1 MNIGKILAACLVA
14 GLVVSLP
21 AEESRPTA
29 GVDELSAANKDAILD
44 TIAQIN
50 HINWV
55 VNVIKS
61 YNNVI
66 VLEEEYEKISP
77 GNLYLDRIPDEET
90 LGRITKMLDTL
101 YSLRKDDRQMKKWR
115 MDFRESRDR
124 KIRDHKH
131 KATKEA
137 VDTITGQVKECCSL
151 WDWATNPLGS
161 IANVVGTAFNMAH
174 YSVGLHNDY
183 DNFVYELDK
192 TAKDRQFDFD
202 GEKLDLLHN
211 QNKEILQDQ
220 WQFIRRYN
228 LDDRLRVS
236 DVDIKMLLNCLKNDN
251 PAWIFTRLY
260 PMRERFSLFPEYW
273 YYLSCA
279 AMETGHFKEGLEA
292 CDTFFKVNRGLFRD
306 DPMAGTVAFNKAF
319 MLPKIKENKPEVRRC
334 LELAWTKN
342 ANVIRGDWQ
351 LDYLAAI
358 MYKGVF
364 DDQSKAEMM
373 LEHAIALIE
382 QESRERT
389 RYGSKA
395 GVTLDEGLRNCRNAL
410 HQLRGEPIEEEPV
423 KVESSSGETKTI
435 TLPGG
440 ATMEMIYVASGSFMM
455 GSPSSEDGRDDDET
469 QHRVTL
475 TKGFWL
481 GKYEVTQAQWQSV
494 MGNNPSD
501 FKSSERPV
509 ENVSWNDCQEFV
521 RAVNARVKEQMGGNA
536 RLPTEAEW
544 EYACRAGTDTSLPS
558 GQNLVVLG
566 VNNGR
571 GLNEIAWYGG
581 NSSVAF
587 ELSNGIDCSG
597 WKEKEFSGSFA
608 GTHPVGKKD
617 ANKWG
622 FHDMIG
628 NVWEW
633 CEDTYDKDYYSIG
646 PAIDPCNRA
655 SGDYRVL
662 RGGGWSNGARLC
674 RSAFRGGDRPG
685 YRGRFFGFRLCC
697 SAGPRE

>member
-1 MNIGKILAACLVA
+1 MNIGKIAAACLAA

-21 AEESRPTA
+21 AEESRPAA
-29 GVDELSAANKDAILD
+29 GVNELSAANQDAILD

-151 WDWATNPLGS
+151 WNWATNPLGS
-161 IANVVGTAFNMAH
+161 IANVVDTAFNMAH

-236 DVDIKMLLNCLKNDN
+236 DVDIRMLLNCLKNDN

-319 MLPKIKENKPEVRRC
+319 MLPKTKENKPEVRRC

-342 ANVIRGDWQ
+342 ANVTHPDWQ

-364 DDQSKAEMM
+364 DEKEKAEMM

-410 HQLRGEPIEEEPV
+410 HQLRGEPIEAEEKTEEKPHE
-423 KVESSSGETKTI
+423 ESNEKI
-435 TLPGG
+435 
-440 ATMEMIYVASGSFMM
+440 IYDDEIVASLVASQINTAQTGLTLYDDGIRVIVPYDKHLLSFEKFNLKLERDGQTVKTLAAYTGSDPELK
-455 GSPSSEDGRDDDET
+455 SRVSEDGTILVLVFLTDAKQLGMDTFRMVYNDSKCRVEWVVHPALKYIRDSEIYNLASVGAREYFESSPNPKTRRLIFAIGGEGESTVRQSYIASIKNSLSKIGLFHSFIVKGSVYRYEHKVSDGN
-469 QHRVTL
+469 RSYTL
-475 TKGFWL
+475 DSSEFNQGFLKDYEEGFL
-481 GKYEVTQAQWQSV
+481 GAIRNQWQ
-494 MGNNPSD
+494 
-501 FKSSERPV
+501 
-509 ENVSWNDCQEFV
+509 
-521 RAVNARVKEQMGGNA
+521 
-536 RLPTEAEW
+536 
-544 EYACRAGTDTSLPS
+544 
-558 GQNLVVLG
+558 
-566 VNNGR
+566 
-571 GLNEIAWYGG
+571 
-581 NSSVAF
+581 
-587 ELSNGIDCSG
+587 
-597 WKEKEFSGSFA
+597 
-608 GTHPVGKKD
+608 KK
-617 ANKWG
+617 
-622 FHDMIG
+622 
-628 NVWEW
+628 
-633 CEDTYDKDYYSIG
+633 
-646 PAIDPCNRA
+646 
-655 SGDYRVL
+655 
-662 RGGGWSNGARLC
+662 
-674 RSAFRGGDRPG
+674 
-685 YRGRFFGFRLCC
+685 
-697 SAGPRE
+697 

>member
-1 MNIGKILAACLVA
+1 M
-14 GLVVSLP
+14 
-21 AEESRPTA
+21 
-29 GVDELSAANKDAILD
+29 
-44 TIAQIN
+44 
-50 HINWV
+50 
-55 VNVIKS
+55 
-61 YNNVI
+61 
-66 VLEEEYEKISP
+66 
-77 GNLYLDRIPDEET
+77 
-90 LGRITKMLDTL
+90 
-101 YSLRKDDRQMKKWR
+101 
-115 MDFRESRDR
+115 
-124 KIRDHKH
+124 
-131 KATKEA
+131 
-137 VDTITGQVKECCSL
+137 
-151 WDWATNPLGS
+151 
-161 IANVVGTAFNMAH
+161 
-174 YSVGLHNDY
+174 
-183 DNFVYELDK
+183 
-192 TAKDRQFDFD
+192 
-202 GEKLDLLHN
+202 
-211 QNKEILQDQ
+211 
-220 WQFIRRYN
+220 
-228 LDDRLRVS
+228 
-236 DVDIKMLLNCLKNDN
+236 LNCLKNDN

-319 MLPKIKENKPEVRRC
+319 MLPKTKENKPEVRRC

-342 ANVIRGDWQ
+342 ANVIHGDWQ

-364 DDQSKAEMM
+364 DEQSKAEMM

-382 QESRERT
+382 QESRERA

-410 HQLRGEPIEEEPV
+410 RQLRGEPIEEEQV

-440 ATMEMIYVASGSFMM
+440 VTMEMIYVAPGSFMM
-455 GSPSSEDGRDDDET
+455 GSPSSEEGRDDDET

-494 MGNNPSD
+494 MGSNPSY
-501 FKSSERPV
+501 FKSPERPV

-521 RAVNARVKEQMGGNA
+521 RAVNVRVKEQLGGNV

-544 EYACRAGTDTSLPS
+544 EYACRGGTDTSLPS

-566 VNNGR
+566 ACNGR
-571 GLNEIAWYGG
+571 GLNEISWYSG

-628 NVWEW
+628 NVLEW
-633 CEDTYDKDYYSIG
+633 CEDTYDKDYYLIG
-646 PAIDPCNRA
+646 HLMR
-655 SGDYRVL
+655 
-662 RGGGWSNGARLC
+662 
-674 RSAFRGGDRPG
+674 
-685 YRGRFFGFRLCC
+685 
-697 SAGPRE
+697 

>member
-1 MNIGKILAACLVA
+1 MDSLHVGYESKAGKKGWKMSIRKTTMIALAVFIGMTAF
-14 GLVVSLP
+14 S
-21 AEESRPTA
+21 EEKQPS
-29 GVDELSAANKDAILD
+29 VEANDAVLD

-101 YSLRKDDRQMKKWR
+101 YSLRKDDRQMKQWR

-192 TAKDRQFDFD
+192 TAKDKQFDFD

-251 PAWIFTRLY
+251 PAGIFTRLY

-292 CDTFFKVNRGLFRD
+292 CDTFFKVNRGLFRN
-306 DPMAGTVAFNKAF
+306 DPMVGTVAFNKAF
-319 MLPKIKENKPEVRRC
+319 MLPKTKENKPEVRRC
-334 LELAWTKN
+334 LELACDKN
-342 ANVIRGDWQ
+342 ANVIHPDWQ

-364 DDQSKAEMM
+364 DEKEKAEMM

-389 RYGSKA
+389 RYGGKA

-410 HQLRGEPIEEEPV
+410 HQLRGEPIEVEP
-423 KVESSSGETKTI
+423 KSGEMKTL

-440 ATMEMIYVASGSFMM
+440 ATMEMIYVAPGSFMM
-455 GSPSSEDGRDDDET
+455 GSPLSEDGRFDSET

-481 GKYEVTQAQWQSV
+481 GKYEVTQAQWRSV
-494 MGNNPSD
+494 MGNNPSHFNGD
-501 FKSSERPV
+501 NLPV
-509 ENVSWNDCQEFV
+509 ESVSWEDCQMFIQKI
-521 RAVNARVKEQMGGNA
+521 NAQLSCGA

-544 EYACRAGTDTSLPS
+544 EYACRAGTTTAYFWGSSL
-558 GQNLVVLG
+558 
-566 VNNGR
+566 NGDKA
-571 GLNEIAWYGG
+571 NCDG
-581 NSSVAF
+581 NYP
-587 ELSNGIDCSG
+587 C
-597 WKEKEFSGSFA
+597 
-608 GTHPVGKKD
+608 GTTVKGPYRETTAPVGSYA
-617 ANKWG
+617 ANPWG
-622 FHDMIG
+622 FFDMHG

-633 CEDTYDKDYYSIG
+633 CSDWYGAY
-646 PAIDPCNRA
+646 PAGSATDPMGSA
-655 SGDYRVL
+655 SGDCRVL
-662 RGGGWSNGARLC
+662 RGGGWSLDARFC
-674 RSAFRGGDRPG
+674 RSAFRNGSQPG
-685 YRGRFFGFRLCC
+685 YRCYYYGFRLCC
-697 SAGPRE
+697 SEGPRE

>member
-1 MNIGKILAACLVA
+1 MSIRKTMAIALAALVGITA
-14 GLVVSLP
+14 FS
-21 AEESRPTA
+21 EEKQPS
-29 GVDELSAANKDAILD
+29 VEANDAVLD

-90 LGRITKMLDTL
+90 LNRITKMLDTL

-115 MDFRESRDR
+115 IDFRESRDR

-192 TAKDRQFDFD
+192 TAKDKQFDFD

-236 DVDIKMLLNCLKNDN
+236 DVAIKMLLNCLKNDN

-306 DPMAGTVAFNKAF
+306 DPMVGTVAFNKAF
-319 MLPKIKENKPEVRRC
+319 MLPKTKENKPEVRRC

-342 ANVIRGDWQ
+342 ANVIHPDWQ

-364 DDQSKAEMM
+364 DEKEKAEMM

-389 RYGSKA
+389 RYGGKA

-410 HQLRGEPIEEEPV
+410 RQLRGEPIEVEPN
-423 KVESSSGETKTI
+423 SGATKTI
-435 TLPGG
+435 ALPGG
-440 ATMEMIYVASGSFMM
+440 ATMEMIYVAPGSFMM
-455 GSPSSEDGRDDDET
+455 GSPSSEEGRDDDET

-494 MGNNPSD
+494 MGSNPSY
-501 FKSSERPV
+501 FKSPERPV

-521 RAVNARVKEQMGGNA
+521 RAVNVRVKEQLGGNV

-544 EYACRAGTDTSLPS
+544 EYACRGGTDTSLPS

-566 VNNGR
+566 ACNGR
-571 GLNEIAWYGG
+571 GLNEISWYSG

-597 WKEKEFSGSFA
+597 LEEKEFSGSFA

-628 NVWEW
+628 NVLEW
-633 CEDTYDKDYYSIG
+633 CEDTYDKDYYLIG

-655 SGDYRVL
+655 SGDDRVL
-662 RGGGWSNGARLC
+662 RGGCWLNVARLC
-674 RSAFRGGDRPG
+674 RSAYRFRGQPG
-685 YRGRFFGFRLCC
+685 SRSRYGGFRLCC
-697 SAGPRE
+697 SALP

>member
-1 MNIGKILAACLVA
+1 MNIGKIAAACLAA
-14 GLVVSLP
+14 GLVVALP
-21 AEESRPTA
+21 AEEPRPSA
-29 GVDELSAANKDAILD
+29 GVNELSGANKDAVLD

-90 LGRITKMLDTL
+90 LNRITKMLDTL

-115 MDFRESRDR
+115 IDFRESRDR

-192 TAKDRQFDFD
+192 TAKDKQFDFD

-306 DPMAGTVAFNKAF
+306 DPMVGTVAFNKAF
-319 MLPKIKENKPEVRRC
+319 MLPKTKENKPEVRRC

-342 ANVIRGDWQ
+342 ANVTHPDWQ

-364 DDQSKAEMM
+364 DETEKAEMM
-373 LEHAIALIE
+373 FEHAIALIE

-395 GVTLDEGLRNCRNAL
+395 GVTLEEGLLNCRNAL
-410 HQLRGEPIEEEPV
+410 HQLRGEPLEEEP
-423 KVESSSGETKTI
+423 KEEPKKRESEQGPTHASAVESPHKALEQDQVSVGEFIRK
-435 TLPGG
+435 LFDEENGG
-440 ATMEMIYVASGSFMM
+440 AVLYVREGYDDGVFYLLLPSVKIPELTPLFTCHAGVKKYLGSSA
-455 GSPSSEDGRDDDET
+455 GGLWVNYD
-469 QHRVTL
+469 
-475 TKGFWL
+475 
-481 GKYEVTQAQWQSV
+481 Y
-494 MGNNPSD
+494 
-501 FKSSERPV
+501 KSNYPV
-509 ENVSWNDCQEFV
+509 EESS
-521 RAVNARVKEQMGGNA
+521 RKK
-536 RLPTEAEW
+536 W
-544 EYACRAGTDTSLPS
+544 EKNNIVACR
-558 GQNLVVLG
+558 
-566 VNNGR
+566 
-571 GLNEIAWYGG
+571 
-581 NSSVAF
+581 
-587 ELSNGIDCSG
+587 
-597 WKEKEFSGSFA
+597 FSGSGGYRIHESYQLSTFFPISN
-608 GTHPVGKKD
+608 GRITVILKQVGDDCKSLKD
-617 ANKWG
+617 ALALIQTFPDEVSKVARKIFGSDVASTNFKVRLWKI
-622 FHDMIG
+622 DAVLI
-628 NVWEW
+628 
-633 CEDTYDKDYYSIG
+633 DDKRYDRNDYIEK
-646 PAIDPCNRA
+646 N
-655 SGDYRVL
+655 
-662 RGGGWSNGARLC
+662 
-674 RSAFRGGDRPG
+674 
-685 YRGRFFGFRLCC
+685 
-697 SAGPRE
+697 

>member
-1 MNIGKILAACLVA
+1 MNIGKIAAACLVA
-14 GLVVSLP
+14 GIVVALP
-21 AEESRPTA
+21 AEESRTSA
-29 GVDELSAANKDAILD
+29 GVNELSVANQDAILD

-319 MLPKIKENKPEVRRC
+319 MLPKTKENKPEVRRC

-342 ANVIRGDWQ
+342 ANVIHGDWQ

-364 DDQSKAEMM
+364 DEQSKAEMM

-389 RYGSKA
+389 RYGGKA
-395 GVTLDEGLRNCRNAL
+395 GVTLDDGLRNCRNAL
-410 HQLRGEPIEEEPV
+410 HQLRGEPIEEEKMPEEKQATV
-423 KVESSSGETKTI
+423 SSNSGTTKTI

-440 ATMEMIYVASGSFMM
+440 ATMEMIYVAPGSFMM
-455 GSPSSEDGRDDDET
+455 GSPSSEDERFDSEV

-481 GKYEVTQAQWQSV
+481 GKYEVTQAQWRSV
-494 MGNNPSD
+494 MGSNPSY
-501 FKSSERPV
+501 FKGDNLPV
-509 ENVSWNDCQEFV
+509 ENVSWDDCQMFI
-521 RAVNARVKEQMGGNA
+521 ARVNNQLNCGA

-544 EYACRAGTDTSLPS
+544 EYACRAGTTTAYFWGNAL
-558 GQNLVVLG
+558 
-566 VNNGR
+566 NGDKA
-571 GLNEIAWYGG
+571 NCDG
-581 NSSVAF
+581 NYPCGTMVKGPYR
-587 ELSNGIDCSG
+587 ETTVQV
-597 WKEKEFSGSFA
+597 GSY
-608 GTHPVGKKD
+608 P
-617 ANKWG
+617 ANAWG
-622 FHDMIG
+622 FCDMHG

-633 CEDTYDKDYYSIG
+633 CNDWHGQYPTGSVT
-646 PAIDPCNRA
+646 DPLGSA
-655 SGDYRVL
+655 SGGNCVL
-662 RGGGWSNGARLC
+662 RGGSWFHNARLC
-674 RSAFRGGDRPG
+674 RSAYRNWHQPG
-685 YRGRFFGFRLCC
+685 YRSRGNGFRLCC
-697 SAGPRE
+697 SVGPRE

>member
-1 MNIGKILAACLVA
+1 MNIGKIAAACLAA
-14 GLVVSLP
+14 GLFVALP
-21 AEESRPTA
+21 AEEPRPAA
-29 GVDELSAANKDAILD
+29 GVNELSGANKDAILD

-319 MLPKIKENKPEVRRC
+319 MLPKTKENMPEVRRC

-342 ANVIRGDWQ
+342 ANVIHGDWQ

-364 DDQSKAEMM
+364 DEQSKAEMM

-389 RYGSKA
+389 RYGGKA

-410 HQLRGEPIEEEPV
+410 HQLRGEPIEEEKMPEEKQATV
-423 KVESSSGETKTI
+423 SSNSGTTKTI

-440 ATMEMIYVASGSFMM
+440 ATMEMVYVAPGSFMM
-455 GSPSSEDGRDDDET
+455 GSPSSEDGRFDGRFDHET

-475 TKGFWL
+475 TKGYWL
-481 GKYEVTQAQWQSV
+481 GKYEVTQRQWQSV
-494 MGNNPSD
+494 MGSNPSN
-501 FKSSERPV
+501 FKGDNLPV
-509 ENVSWNDCQEFV
+509 ENVSWDDCQMFI
-521 RAVNARVKEQMGGNA
+521 ARVNNQLNCGA

-544 EYACRAGTDTSLPS
+544 EYACRAGTTTAYFWGNAL
-558 GQNLVVLG
+558 
-566 VNNGR
+566 NG
-571 GLNEIAWYGG
+571 NKANCDG
-581 NSSVAF
+581 NYPCGTTVK
-587 ELSNGIDCSG
+587 GPYR
-597 WKEKEFSGSFA
+597 KTTVQVGSY
-608 GTHPVGKKD
+608 P
-617 ANKWG
+617 ANAWG
-622 FHDMIG
+622 FCDMHG
-628 NVWEW
+628 NVEEW
-633 CEDTYDKDYYSIG
+633 CNDWFGQYPTGSVTDPMG
-646 PAIDPCNRA
+646 PIART
-655 SGDYRVL
+655 GLRVL
-662 RGGGWSNGARLC
+662 RGGSWYRHAEEC
-674 RSAFRGGDRPG
+674 RSANRRLGSPG
-685 YRGRFFGFRLCC
+685 SSAQFCNGFRLCC
-697 SAGPRE
+697 SALP

>member
-1 MNIGKILAACLVA
+1 MSIGKVAAACLAV
-14 GLVVSLP
+14 GLVVALP
-21 AEESRPTA
+21 AEEPRPSA
-29 GVDELSAANKDAILD
+29 GVNELSGANKDAILD

-90 LGRITKMLDTL
+90 LNRITKMLDTL

-115 MDFRESRDR
+115 IDFRESRDR

-192 TAKDRQFDFD
+192 TAKDKQFDFD

-319 MLPKIKENKPEVRRC
+319 MLPKTKENKPEVRRC

-342 ANVIRGDWQ
+342 ANVIHGDWQ

-364 DDQSKAEMM
+364 DEQSKAEMM

-382 QESRERT
+382 QESRDRT
-389 RYGSKA
+389 RYGGKA

-410 HQLRGEPIEEEPV
+410 RQLRGEPIEEPEQGPTHNSA
-423 KVESSSGETKTI
+423 VE
-435 TLPGG
+435 L
-440 ATMEMIYVASGSFMM
+440 
-455 GSPSSEDGRDDDET
+455 
-469 QHRVTL
+469 QHKAL
-475 TKGFWL
+475 
-481 GKYEVTQAQWQSV
+481 EQDQ
-494 MGNNPSD
+494 
-501 FKSSERPV
+501 
-509 ENVSWNDCQEFV
+509 VSLEEFV
-521 RAVNARVKEQMGGNA
+521 RKLFDEKCGGAALFVEEEYKGVVYLLLPNVQIPELAPEFSCPAGVKKYLGTVGGVFADYDYKYQHPVKESSRKIWEKNNIVVCRFSYAGDGYYIMDRTTEIRYPISNGKITVHLKEVGDKCKSLKDALALIQCLPDEASKVAKQIFCSDRASKYFHA
-536 RLPTEAEW
+536 RLW
-544 EYACRAGTDTSLPS
+544 K
-558 GQNLVVLG
+558 
-566 VNNGR
+566 
-571 GLNEIAWYGG
+571 
-581 NSSVAF
+581 
-587 ELSNGIDCSG
+587 ID
-597 WKEKEFSGSFA
+597 A
-608 GTHPVGKKD
+608 IT
-617 ANKWG
+617 
-622 FHDMIG
+622 IG
-628 NVWEW
+628 
-633 CEDTYDKDYYSIG
+633 DKDYNG
-646 PAIDPCNRA
+646 K
-655 SGDYRVL
+655 DYIEK
-662 RGGGWSNGARLC
+662 N
-674 RSAFRGGDRPG
+674 
-685 YRGRFFGFRLCC
+685 
-697 SAGPRE
+697 

>member
-1 MNIGKILAACLVA
+1 MAFA
-14 GLVVSLP
+14 VSF
-21 AEESRPTA
+21 AVEADDTSGGES
-29 GVDELSAANKDAILD
+29 SALTGANREAVLD

-115 MDFRESRDR
+115 MDFKESRDR
-124 KIRDHKH
+124 KIRDHKY
-131 KATKEA
+131 KATKAA
-137 VDTITGQVKECCSL
+137 VDTMTGQVKECCSL
-151 WDWATNPLGS
+151 WDWATNPIGS

-192 TAKDRQFDFD
+192 TAKDKQFDFD
-202 GEKLDLLHN
+202 GAKLDLLHN

-306 DPMAGTVAFNKAF
+306 DPMVGTVAFNKAF
-319 MLPKIKENKPEVRRC
+319 MLPKTKENKPEVRRC

-342 ANVIRGDWQ
+342 ANVIHPDWQ

-364 DDQSKAEMM
+364 DEKEKAEMM

-389 RYGSKA
+389 RYGGKA

-410 HQLRGEPIEEEPV
+410 HQLRGEPIEKEP
-423 KVESSSGETKTI
+423 KAGETKTL

-440 ATMEMIYVASGSFMM
+440 ATMEMIYVAPGSFMM
-455 GSPSSEDGRDDDET
+455 GSPSSEDGRSDGET

-481 GKYEVTQAQWQSV
+481 GKYEVTQAQWRSV
-494 MGNNPSD
+494 MGNNPSHFNGD
-501 FKSSERPV
+501 NLPV
-509 ENVSWNDCQEFV
+509 ENVSWEDCQMFIQKI
-521 RAVNARVKEQMGGNA
+521 NAQLSCGA

-544 EYACRAGTDTSLPS
+544 EYACRAGTTTAYFWGSSL
-558 GQNLVVLG
+558 
-566 VNNGR
+566 NGDKA
-571 GLNEIAWYGG
+571 NCNG
-581 NSSVAF
+581 NYP
-587 ELSNGIDCSG
+587 C
-597 WKEKEFSGSFA
+597 
-608 GTHPVGKKD
+608 GTTVEGPYKKKTAPVGSYA
-617 ANKWG
+617 ANPWG
-622 FHDMIG
+622 FFDMHG
-628 NVWEW
+628 NVLEW
-633 CEDTYDKDYYSIG
+633 CNDWYDAYPNGLVTDSTG
-646 PAIDPCNRA
+646 PA
-655 SGDYRVL
+655 SGVCRVL
-662 RGGGWSNGARLC
+662 RGGGWDGDARDC
-674 RSAFRGGDRPG
+674 RSAYRAGILPGFRNFS
-685 YRGRFFGFRLCC
+685 YGFRLCC